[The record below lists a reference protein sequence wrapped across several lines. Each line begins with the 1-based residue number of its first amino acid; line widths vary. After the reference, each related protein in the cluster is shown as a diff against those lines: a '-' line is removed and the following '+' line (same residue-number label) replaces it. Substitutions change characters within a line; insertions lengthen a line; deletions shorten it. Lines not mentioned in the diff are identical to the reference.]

1 MQKAKLLG
9 VVGSPRK
16 NGNTFKLV
24 ERALK
29 AAESVSG
36 IETEIYEM
44 AGKKIHHCTGCLKCL
59 NTGSCV
65 FKDDLQDF
73 VKRYMEADGIIWGA
87 PVYHMAVPA
96 LMKAALER
104 FSNYILCN
112 FLARGKEMPRF
123 NKVCGVLTVGHSR
136 YGGQEMVMSFL
147 VNSSLL
153 MNNVVVAGDTIL
165 GNYIGAPAYI
175 GGSSGS
181 PSEQLIN
188 KDSVLQDEEGLL
200 CVENLGKRV
209 AETTKIVKAGMSLV
223 REELPDEYS
232 CIWEEL

>member
-29 AAESVSG
+29 AAENVSG
-36 IETEIYEM
+36 IETKIYEM

-59 NTGSCV
+59 DTGSCV

-73 VKRYMEADGIIWGA
+73 EKRYMEADGVIWGA
-87 PVYHMAVPA
+87 PVYHMAIPA
-96 LMKAALER
+96 LMQAALER
-104 FSNYILCN
+104 FCNYTICN
-112 FLARGKEMPRF
+112 FLARGKEIPRF
-123 NKVCGVLTVGHSR
+123 TKVCGVLTVGHSR
-136 YGGQEMVMSFL
+136 YGGQEMVMSYL
-147 VNSSLL
+147 VNSSLN
-153 MNNVVVAGDTIL
+153 MNCVVVSGDTIL
-165 GNYIGAPAYI
+165 GNSIGAASYI

-181 PSEQLIN
+181 SSEQLIS
-188 KDSVLQDEEGLL
+188 KDVVLQDEKGLL
-200 CVENLGKRV
+200 CAENLGKRV
-209 AETTKIVKAGMSLV
+209 AETTKIVKAGLSLM

-232 CIWEEL
+232 YIWEGL